1 MKYQAI
7 EACKAEFPVSR
18 LCAVLNIA
26 ESGYY
31 AWLNRAPSP
40 HEQANRELQQ
50 SICTLWK
57 QYRGIYGAPRI
68 HAELQEQGISTG
80 HNRVAR
86 LMREAGIQGKTA
98 CKRRPHTTQSD
109 PTHPV
114 ATNVLDRQ
122 FTPNY
127 PNEVWLTDITSIDTA
142 QGFLYSRQ
150 IVGMAMAD
158 HLRTDLV
165 ESALDMALTPRRRP
179 RHLLHHSDRGSQY
192 TSLDYRKRLTAS
204 DTTVSMSCVGNCWD
218 NAHMESF
225 WAALKRECADVTFAS
240 HTQARTEIFAY
251 IMGFYNRQ
259 PRHSTLGFVSPV
271 TFESR
276 RLSFTPLNYGIAT
289 LREFS
294 TLA

>member
-40 HEQANRELQQ
+40 HEQENRQLQQ
-50 SICTLWK
+50 TVCTIWK
-57 QYRGIYGAPRI
+57 QYRCVYGAPRI
-68 HAELQEQGISTG
+68 HAELQEQGISVG

-86 LMREAGIQGKTA
+86 LMREAGIQGKTV

-114 ATNVLDRQ
+114 VANVLDRH
-122 FTPNY
+122 FTAKR
-127 PNEVWLTDITSIDTA
+127 PNEVWLTDITYIDTA
-142 QGFLYSRQ
+142 EGFLYLAAIMDLYSRQ

-158 HLRTDLV
+158 HLRTNLV
-165 ESALDMALTPRRRP
+165 ESALDMALTQRRP
-179 RHLLHHSDRGSQY
+179 PHNLLHHSDRGSQY
-192 TSLDYRKRLTAS
+192 TSFDYQKRLSTS
-204 DTTVSMSCVGNCWD
+204 HMTVSMSRVGNCWD
-218 NAHMESF
+218 NAPMESF
-225 WAALKRECADVTFAS
+225 WATLKRECADVVFAS

-259 PRHSTLGFVSPV
+259 RRHSTLGFVSPY

-276 RLSFTPLNYGIAT
+276 RLSFTPLN
-289 LREFS
+289 
-294 TLA
+294 

>member
-31 AWLNRAPSP
+31 AWLNRTPSP
-40 HEQANRELQQ
+40 HEQENLQLQQ
-50 SICTLWK
+50 TICTIWK
-57 QYRGIYGAPRI
+57 QYRCVYGAPRI
-68 HAELQEQGISTG
+68 QAELQEQGISVG

-86 LMREAGIQGKTA
+86 LMREADIQGKTV

-114 ATNVLDRQ
+114 VANVLDRH
-122 FTPNY
+122 FTAHHPNQ
-127 PNEVWLTDITSIDTA
+127 VWLTDITYIDIDTA
-142 QGFLYSRQ
+142 EGFLYLAAVMDLFSRQ

-165 ESALDMALTPRRRP
+165 ESALDMALTQRRP
-179 RHLLHHSDRGSQY
+179 PRNLLHHSDRGSQY
-192 TSLDYRKRLTAS
+192 TSLDYQKRLSAS
-204 DTTVSMSCVGNCWD
+204 YMTVSMSRVGNCWD
-218 NAHMESF
+218 NAPMESF
-225 WAALKRECADVTFAS
+225 WATLKRECADVTFAS
-240 HTQARTEIFAY
+240 HTQARTEIFSY
-251 IMGFYNRQ
+251 IMGFYNLQR
-259 PRHSTLGFVSPV
+259 RHSTLGYISPY

-276 RLSFTPLNYGIAT
+276 RLSFSPLN
-289 LREFS
+289 
-294 TLA
+294 

>member
-7 EACKAEFPVSR
+7 EACKAEYPVSR

-31 AWLNRAPSP
+31 AWLNQAPSA
-40 HEQANRELQQ
+40 HQQANRELEQ
-50 SICTLWK
+50 SICTIWE

-86 LMREAGIQGKTA
+86 LMRHAAIQGKTA
-98 CKRRPHTTQSD
+98 CKRRPHTTQSG

-114 ATNVLDRQ
+114 AANVLDQQ
-122 FTPNY
+122 FIANRS
-127 PNEVWLTDITSIDTA
+127 NEVWLTDITYIDTA
-142 QGFLYSRQ
+142 EGFLYLAAVMDLYSRQ

-165 ESALDMALTPRRRP
+165 ESALDMALTQHRPP

-192 TSLDYRKRLTAS
+192 TSLDYQKRLSAS
-204 DTTVSMSCVGNCWD
+204 DMTISMSRVGNCWD
-218 NAHMESF
+218 NAPMESF
-225 WAALKRECADVTFAS
+225 WVTLKRECADVVFAS
-240 HTQARTEIFAY
+240 HSQARVELFSY
-251 IMGFYNRQ
+251 IMSFYNR
-259 PRHSTLGFVSPV
+259 
-271 TFESR
+271 
-276 RLSFTPLNYGIAT
+276 
-289 LREFS
+289 
-294 TLA
+294 